1 MNAIS
6 RLQNEMQLCGRTDDM
21 KIFQFCIY
29 RVPFFLEPDYI
40 NQPPTFWESHDS
52 RMIRKFGSK
61 EAFDRVKIQHR
72 LVPRARE
79 AGLTESMGFTDEN
92 LSNRKQSSTL
102 NAHRLVQ
109 FVTRV
114 LLLISKSLPY
124 H

>member
-6 RLQNEMQLCGRTDDM
+6 RLQNEMELRGDDID
-21 KIFQFCIY
+21 KFQFCIY
-29 RVPFFLEPDYI
+29 RVPFFLEPGYL
-40 NQPPTFWESHDS
+40 NQPADFWESHDT

-61 EAFDRVKIQHR
+61 EAFDRVKIQHG

-79 AGLTESMGFTDEN
+79 AGLTESLGFTDEN

-109 FVTRV
+109 YVTRV
-114 LLLISKSLPY
+114 LLLHLAVLS
-124 H
+124 